1 MIMELKEKILE
12 VIGGEHIGAVATVSD
27 GEPAVRFMALV
38 GDDDLTLTGATMKSS
53 RKVRQMREKPA
64 ASISVWSGVSP
75 SDPYVV
81 ISSGAQVLEDQKTK
95 EAFWNPKLEPYFQTP
110 KNPEYVV
117 IKFVPRRIEYY
128 SMMGMEIWE
137 GR

>member
-1 MIMELKEKILE
+1 MELKDKILE
-12 VIGGEHIGAVATVSD
+12 VIGGEHVAAVATVSD

-53 RKVRQMREKPA
+53 RKVRQIKEKPA

-95 EAFWNPKLEPYFQTP
+95 EAFWNQKLEPYFQTP

-117 IKFVPRRIEYY
+117 IKFVPRKIEYY
-128 SMMGMEIWE
+128 SRMGMEIWE